1 MGLPEQMDLQA
12 ERRYLQGCAE
22 RKETPGG
29 VFSLVMPEGAKRF
42 CFGCRSM
49 APERTPLSEDAVFD
63 LASLTK
69 VVSTTTIAL
78 QCLEKGYFS
87 LQTDARE
94 FLPDFP
100 LPGVTIGGLLTH
112 TSGVC
117 SDDKAYKRCRGKEEM
132 KAFLYGLPAEFE
144 PGTEVKYSDFGFVLL
159 GWILES
165 LCGDLEEYGKK
176 HIFSPLKMEDTCF
189 NPGKKGRAHRCVP
202 TEETDGRG
210 VICGEVHDGK
220 ARRLGGVSANAGLF
234 APAAD
239 LERFVRMLLG
249 GGELDGARILSP
261 STMRLLQK
269 CYTTGLS
276 QRRTLGWICND
287 TQALPGDYC
296 SERCL
301 FHTGFTGTSIYVDF
315 ERECGI
321 ILLTNRIH
329 PCRDNRFIFEIRR
342 RAHNL
347 ALPDVDNLRTNQK
360 RNKEGT
366 KWP

>member
-1 MGLPEQMDLQA
+1 
-12 ERRYLQGCAE
+12 
-22 RKETPGG
+22 
-29 VFSLVMPEGAKRF
+29 MPEGAKRF
-42 CFGCRSM
+42 CFGCRSL

-189 NPGKKGRAHRCVP
+189 NPGKN
-202 TEETDGRG
+202 
-210 VICGEVHDGK
+210 GK
-220 ARRLGGVSANAGLF
+220 AWRLGGVSANAGLF

-301 FHTGFTGTSIYVDF
+301 LWIT
-315 ERECGI
+315 
-321 ILLTNRIH
+321 
-329 PCRDNRFIFEIRR
+329 
-342 RAHNL
+342 
-347 ALPDVDNLRTNQK
+347 
-360 RNKEGT
+360 
-366 KWP
+366 